1 MSVIF
6 REGRDKRVCYFE
18 GRFGR
23 RNDGINLSVI
33 FRGACTPKWL
43 DTLVYD
49 LQRNRGRR
57 TNDASL
63 STVINFTKLLLANRM
78 HINACYSQGR

>member
-1 MSVIF
+1 M
-6 REGRDKRVCYFE
+6 
-18 GRFGR
+18 
-23 RNDGINLSVI
+23 
-33 FRGACTPKWL
+33 PKWL

-63 STVINFTKLLLANRM
+63 STVINFTKLLLITECTSMLVIRRGGM
-78 HINACYSQGR
+78 KH